1 MSFFKKRSHLI
12 IFTIIFFLIF
22 IFILKNFSQ
31 QKQSYYLSNE
41 ILPKFSIFL
50 IKKNFQKIQNI
61 NSSIVEKKYLSNC
74 KFEILNYLLD
84 EKKNLEIFF
93 SENLKF
99 DNFKVDTGITVHNR
113 IFFNF
118 SFFSKNYSTNA
129 KEEKLI
135 EQYLATFNQKFE
147 KKILKQAKDIG
158 FLDNKN
164 IDYDQGKNLKI
175 YRENKIN
182 LWIIRWYS
190 KLIIKII
197 NPIKQKFI
205 LDNNNQKD
213 FQLIKYNRYVII
225 NDYIKYLVS
234 FIYLITIFRIFS
246 FIKKYSIIFRE
257 NYK

>member
-1 MSFFKKRSHLI
+1 MSFFKKRSHFI

-41 ILPKFSIFL
+41 ILPKFSIYL
-50 IKKNFQKIQNI
+50 IKKNFKKIQNI
-61 NSSIVEKKYLSNC
+61 NSSMVYKNYLNNY
-74 KFEILNYLLD
+74 KFEILNYLFD

-99 DNFKVDTGITVHNR
+99 DNLKVDTGISIHNK

-118 SFFSKNYSTNA
+118 SFFSKNYFSNT
-129 KEEKLI
+129 KEEKII
-135 EQYLATFNQKFE
+135 EQYLATINQRFE
-147 KKILKQAKDIG
+147 KIILKQANDIG
-158 FLDNKN
+158 FLNQEN

-175 YRENKIN
+175 YQENKIN
-182 LWIIRWYS
+182 LWITRWYS
-190 KLIIKII
+190 KITEKII
-197 NPIKQKFI
+197 NPIKQRFI
-205 LDNNNQKD
+205 LDNNNQTD
-213 FQLIKYNRYVII
+213 YQLIKYNRYVII

-234 FIYLITIFRIFS
+234 FIYLITIFIIFS
-246 FIKKYSIIFRE
+246 FIKKYSIIFKE

>member
-1 MSFFKKRSHLI
+1 MVSRS
-12 IFTIIFFLIF
+12 
-22 IFILKNFSQ
+22 LKNIFKESFWMAIDAIRQNKLRSILTLLGISIGVFSVIGVMTAIRTLESSVQ
-31 QKQSYYLSNE
+31 SGLNVFATNTFVIQKYPE
-41 ILPKFSIFL
+41 IQFGHGRG
-50 IKKNFQKIQNI
+50 
-61 NSSIVEKKYLSNC
+61 KYR
-74 KFEILNYLLD
+74 
-84 EKKNLEIFF
+84 
-93 SENLKF
+93 
-99 DNFKVDTGITVHNR
+99 NR
-113 IFFNF
+113 
-118 SFFSKNYSTNA
+118 
-129 KEEKLI
+129 
-135 EQYLATFNQKFE
+135 
-147 KKILKQAKDIG
+147 
-158 FLDNKN
+158 KN

-234 FIYLITIFRIFS
+234 FIYLITIFIIFS